1 MDNLLNIDALTPGM
15 VIVKI
20 TQQNGPIKIRK
31 SGLVTSMEMVT
42 GLAEMGVQQVEI
54 DPAQTV
60 EIERPKIQKSQT
72 QELLES
78 DRVGAHGADAA
89 VSDQFNRSLF
99 LPSVQ
104 ALPSRW
110 QYYTTPIVQGL
121 LVVLLG
127 FALGW
132 GAALAPTL
140 LAKLNT
146 PAPQASLPVALPDAA
161 DTGEEK
167 HKQKEKEKVIAN
179 KAPKTQTNTITQ
191 TNTTSPEVAQ
201 EAFNHQSA
209 SQAQQEEPALS
220 AAVNDSG
227 NVKSNAPQI
236 AATTEPNVAGEPEPR
251 ISADLL
257 KRFEK
262 AITELDK
269 EPAQPFETTQTKS
282 EDTPRIDQL
291 PAWVLT
297 QLPPMVFST
306 HMYASSAQDR
316 WVKVNGKSLHEG
328 DIIAEKV
335 RIVHIEPQN
344 VILNY
349 QGQTFSMSALSEW

>member
-146 PAPQASLPVALPDAA
+146 PAPQVSLPVALPDAA

-167 HKQKEKEKVIAN
+167 HKQKEKVIAH
-179 KAPKTQTNTITQ
+179 KAPKTQTNTTTQ
-191 TNTTSPEVAQ
+191 GVAQ
-201 EAFNHQSA
+201 EASNHQTA

-227 NVKSNAPQI
+227 NVKSNPAQI
-236 AATTEPNVAGEPEPR
+236 APTTEPNVAGEPEPR

-269 EPAQPFETTQTKS
+269 EPAQPFESTQTKS

>member
-1 MDNLLNIDALTPGM
+1 MDNVVNIDALTPGM

-20 TQQNGPIKIRK
+20 TEQNGPIKIRK

-42 GLAEMGVQQVEI
+42 GLAEMGVQKVEI

-78 DRVGAHGADAA
+78 DRVSAHGADAA

-110 QYYTTPIVQGL
+110 QYYTTPIAQGL

-132 GAALAPTL
+132 GAALTPRLVT
-140 LAKLNT
+140 KLT
-146 PAPQASLPVALPDAA
+146 MSEPETSLPVALPEV
-161 DTGEEK
+161 GEEDDGLV
-167 HKQKEKEKVIAN
+167 HQKEKSTAN
-179 KAPKTQTNTITQ
+179 KALETQVNAATPKVSPQASNNQDVSQT
-191 TNTTSPEVAQ
+191 
-201 EAFNHQSA
+201 
-209 SQAQQEEPALS
+209 QQEEGALS
-220 AAVNDSG
+220 TSLIDSG
-227 NVKSNAPQI
+227 KSKNTNSETMP
-236 AATTEPNVAGEPEPR
+236 ATESHAEPEREPEPR
-251 ISADLL
+251 ISPDLL

-269 EPAQPFETTQTKS
+269 EPAQPFESTQTKS

-328 DIIAEKV
+328 DVIDEKV
-335 RIVHIEPQN
+335 RIVHIEPQH

>member
-1 MDNLLNIDALTPGM
+1 
-15 VIVKI
+15 
-20 TQQNGPIKIRK
+20 
-31 SGLVTSMEMVT
+31 
-42 GLAEMGVQQVEI
+42 
-54 DPAQTV
+54 
-60 EIERPKIQKSQT
+60 
-72 QELLES
+72 
-78 DRVGAHGADAA
+78 
-89 VSDQFNRSLF
+89 
-99 LPSVQ
+99 
-104 ALPSRW
+104 
-110 QYYTTPIVQGL
+110 
-121 LVVLLG
+121 
-127 FALGW
+127 
-132 GAALAPTL
+132 
-140 LAKLNT
+140 
-146 PAPQASLPVALPDAA
+146 
-161 DTGEEK
+161 
-167 HKQKEKEKVIAN
+167 
-179 KAPKTQTNTITQ
+179 APKTQTNT
-191 TNTTSPEVAQ
+191 TTPEVAR
-201 EAFNHQSA
+201 EASNHQTA
-209 SQAQQEEPALS
+209 SQAQHEEPALS

-269 EPAQPFETTQTKS
+269 EPAQPFESTQTKS

>member
-60 EIERPKIQKSQT
+60 EIERPQIQKSQT

-167 HKQKEKEKVIAN
+167 TNQKEKVTAN
-179 KAPKTQTNTITQ
+179 KAPKTQTNT
-191 TNTTSPEVAQ
+191 TTPEVAR
-201 EAFNHQSA
+201 EASNHQTA
-209 SQAQQEEPALS
+209 SQAQHEEPALS

-269 EPAQPFETTQTKS
+269 EPAQPFESTQTKS

>member
-146 PAPQASLPVALPDAA
+146 PAPQASLPVALPDTA

-167 HKQKEKEKVIAN
+167 TNQKEKVTAN
-179 KAPKTQTNTITQ
+179 KAPIPQTNTTTQ

-201 EAFNHQSA
+201 EDPNHQTA
-209 SQAQQEEPALS
+209 SQAQQEERALS

-227 NVKSNAPQI
+227 NVKSNPAQI
-236 AATTEPNVAGEPEPR
+236 APTTEPNVAGEPEPR

-269 EPAQPFETTQTKS
+269 EPAQPFESTQTKS

>member
-60 EIERPKIQKSQT
+60 EIERPQIQKSQT

-167 HKQKEKEKVIAN
+167 TNQKEKVTAN

-191 TNTTSPEVAQ
+191 TNTTTQGVAQ
-201 EAFNHQSA
+201 EASNHQTA
-209 SQAQQEEPALS
+209 SQAQHEEPA
-220 AAVNDSG
+220 
-227 NVKSNAPQI
+227 
-236 AATTEPNVAGEPEPR
+236 
-251 ISADLL
+251 
-257 KRFEK
+257 
-262 AITELDK
+262 
-269 EPAQPFETTQTKS
+269 
-282 EDTPRIDQL
+282 
-291 PAWVLT
+291 
-297 QLPPMVFST
+297 
-306 HMYASSAQDR
+306 
-316 WVKVNGKSLHEG
+316 
-328 DIIAEKV
+328 
-335 RIVHIEPQN
+335 
-344 VILNY
+344 
-349 QGQTFSMSALSEW
+349 

>member
-1 MDNLLNIDALTPGM
+1 M
-15 VIVKI
+15 
-20 TQQNGPIKIRK
+20 
-31 SGLVTSMEMVT
+31 
-42 GLAEMGVQQVEI
+42 
-54 DPAQTV
+54 
-60 EIERPKIQKSQT
+60 
-72 QELLES
+72 
-78 DRVGAHGADAA
+78 
-89 VSDQFNRSLF
+89 
-99 LPSVQ
+99 
-104 ALPSRW
+104 
-110 QYYTTPIVQGL
+110 
-121 LVVLLG
+121 
-127 FALGW
+127 
-132 GAALAPTL
+132 
-140 LAKLNT
+140 
-146 PAPQASLPVALPDAA
+146 
-161 DTGEEK
+161 
-167 HKQKEKEKVIAN
+167 
-179 KAPKTQTNTITQ
+179 
-191 TNTTSPEVAQ
+191 
-201 EAFNHQSA
+201 
-209 SQAQQEEPALS
+209 
-220 AAVNDSG
+220 NDSG
-227 NVKSNAPQI
+227 NVKSNPAQI
-236 AATTEPNVAGEPEPR
+236 APTTEPNVAGEPEPR

-269 EPAQPFETTQTKS
+269 EPAQPFESTQTKS